1 MKDRKNFGYINKKGQ
16 TKVTATIV
24 LSVAVLIALLL
35 LGMYAWRNREEQ
47 PDEDVNTN
55 PTIAAVTMGP
65 TITNTPTQ
73 PPTPTVEP
81 TALPTVTSTPAP
93 TPKPSVT
100 PIPKLDFEPVKA
112 LYLRPK
118 AFQDAALLD
127 HYIDLANRTEVNSY
141 VIDIKSD
148 WGMIQYTSGI
158 EDAQAANACLKSFD
172 LRNVIKKLH
181 DNDIRVIGRLVTFK
195 DSIIT
200 KYKPELAIHHNGAL
214 FDQSNKGDGVYWL
227 DPTNKDSWDYILEI
241 VKEVIN
247 FGIDEIQFDYVR
259 FPESNL
265 YQYELLNDGK
275 ERSEYI
281 EDFLAYIRRNV
292 PEGTILSA
300 DVFGMPL
307 ISTRDYGEIGQTL
320 ETIGWNIDYIS
331 PMIYPSHFANGAPK
345 GSMSNGVGQVI
356 NGVKFTHPDLQP
368 YEVVYNTLMVG
379 KKRME
384 AVEGYQLK
392 CRAYIQGFTATYLP
406 TGYWKEYGVEEFRA
420 QIQAVYDAGFEEWI
434 FWNASNNYV
443 EEAFLPKE

>member
-200 KYKPELAIHHNGAL
+200 KYKPNLAIHHNGAL

>member
-1 MKDRKNFGYINKKGQ
+1 MKNKKNFGYINKKGQ

-200 KYKPELAIHHNGAL
+200 KYKPNLAIHHNGAL

>member
-172 LRNVIKKLH
+172 LRKVIKKLH

-200 KYKPELAIHHNGAL
+200 KYKPNLAIHHNGAL

>member
-1 MKDRKNFGYINKKGQ
+1 MKNKKNLGYINKKGQ

-200 KYKPELAIHHNGAL
+200 KYKPNLAIHHNGAL

>member
-1 MKDRKNFGYINKKGQ
+1 M
-16 TKVTATIV
+16 
-24 LSVAVLIALLL
+24 
-35 LGMYAWRNREEQ
+35 
-47 PDEDVNTN
+47 
-55 PTIAAVTMGP
+55 
-65 TITNTPTQ
+65 
-73 PPTPTVEP
+73 
-81 TALPTVTSTPAP
+81 
-93 TPKPSVT
+93 
-100 PIPKLDFEPVKA
+100 
-112 LYLRPK
+112 
-118 AFQDAALLD
+118 
-127 HYIDLANRTEVNSY
+127 
-141 VIDIKSD
+141 
-148 WGMIQYTSGI
+148 
-158 EDAQAANACLKSFD
+158 
-172 LRNVIKKLH
+172 
-181 DNDIRVIGRLVTFK
+181 
-195 DSIIT
+195 
-200 KYKPELAIHHNGAL
+200 L
-214 FDQSNKGDGVYWL
+214 F
-227 DPTNKDSWDYILEI
+227 
-241 VKEVIN
+241 
-247 FGIDEIQFDYVR
+247 
-259 FPESNL
+259 
-265 YQYELLNDGK
+265 
-275 ERSEYI
+275 RS
-281 EDFLAYIRRNV
+281 
-292 PEGTILSA
+292 TILSA

>member
-281 EDFLAYIRRNV
+281 EDFLAYIRKNV

>member
-1 MKDRKNFGYINKKGQ
+1 MKNKKNFGYINKKGQ

-158 EDAQAANACLKSFD
+158 EDAQAANACLKSFE

-200 KYKPELAIHHNGAL
+200 KYKPNLAIHHNGAL